1 MSKYGIGLTDSRDTK
16 IKKIQEGTIRDIEIN
31 LEKYNKALVVRP
43 TEFTRHILKEL
54 SKSRKVL
61 CIYTSENIVDTKT
74 DIEFYNYADMIE
86 DMNTPCKLID
96 IVKDEIG
103 LSEDINKYSE
113 NMPKELKAKL
123 IKLWWRARLKDIEL
137 VVIID
142 IHKIKNKQHIEYLKG
157 IEVSLLGITNKSLN
171 ATTDRDI
178 IDLFSYKIGNTLKDT
193 AITPLTIKDLLDYE
207 IVKRPYYV
215 KALLNRQT
223 AYEDIITT
231 LDSHI
236 KSHKTLNHTDTN
248 TIYNRCRSLTGSID
262 TLVNTVSHIYSHN
275 KNNKEHMKFVVY
287 YENNRELIDKHR
299 EINNSLQI
307 ALPNHSLKSHYIT
320 ENTSELS
327 LNNIHTSILDKVRDI
342 KNEPNRLDI
351 IHTTDTLRIE
361 GLTGIVIVNHTH
373 LYYEQLESSISL
385 STHIQPLIIDIQGID
400 SLLGVHKENTA
411 EQFISMCE
419 HSKQN
424 KSIDKL
430 SKYIQVFIDTD
441 SLSDELLRYLYF
453 DRNAPIYYIWFISKS
468 LGKPYTIEEITQ
480 RVYNACKKVNRHNEF
495 MRDTEA
501 YSTNQLKHLRKQIR
515 LIIDKE
521 VVQRS

>member
-1 MSKYGIGLTDSRDTK
+1 MSKYGIGLTDNQGIK

-31 LEKYNKALVVRP
+31 FKKYNKALVVRP
-43 TEFTRHILKEL
+43 TEFTRDILKEL
-54 SKSRKVL
+54 SKSRKIL
-61 CIYTSENIVDTKT
+61 CIYTSEDTVDTKT

-96 IVKDEIG
+96 TVKDEIG
-103 LSEDINKYSE
+103 LLGGIDKPSE
-113 NMPKELKAKL
+113 NMPKELKDKL

-137 VVIID
+137 VVITD
-142 IHKIKNKQHIEYLKG
+142 IHKIKNKQHIEYLRG
-157 IEVSLLGITNKSLN
+157 IEVSLLGITNKPLN

-178 IDLFSYKIGNTLKDT
+178 IDLFSYKVGNTLKDT
-193 AITPLTIKDLLDYE
+193 AITPLTIKGLLDYE
-207 IVKRPYYV
+207 IVKRPYYI

-231 LDSHI
+231 LDNHI

-248 TIYNRCRSLTGSID
+248 TIYNRCMSLTGSIE
-262 TLVNTVSHIYSHN
+262 TLANILGYMDSH
-275 KNNKEHMKFVVY
+275 NKEHMKFVVY

-307 ALPNHSLKSHYIT
+307 ALPNHSLNAHYIT
-320 ENTSELS
+320 ENTSELT
-327 LNNIHTSILDKVRDI
+327 LNNIQVSRIDKVRDT

-351 IHTTDTLRIE
+351 LHTTDTLRIE
-361 GLTGIVIVNHTH
+361 GLTGIILTTHTH
-373 LYYEQLESSISL
+373 LYYEQLESIISL
-385 STHIQPLIIDIQGID
+385 STDIQPLIIDIQDID
-400 SLLGVHKENTA
+400 SLLGLHKENTA

-430 SKYIQVFIDTD
+430 SKYIQVFIETD

-495 MRDTEA
+495 IMDTEM
-501 YSTNQLKHLRKQIR
+501 YSERQLKHLSKQIR
-515 LIIDKE
+515 LQISKE